1 MENKFTDDL
10 QGGPW
15 QWPHVD
21 TSMETPFTDLQ
32 RMILDDVHEEVNALM
47 MQRPDDER
55 RLANRIFEPELADK
69 EMKLSMGCSQY
80 SQNAITDS
88 VDLTVDEHP
97 CYGGLGCIA
106 DFHDNLIGYA
116 YDRQISTDPTKTPYY
131 LECLQ
136 TIASGRASEAL
147 STKAAIEES
156 KGRVSLR
163 DVRIAYQDLGYNMR
177 DKNLADE
184 TIIGGFQARLSDAPK
199 QEAQL
204 RRGLK
209 IIGQHRRSQRIQDV
223 ASQAVT
229 NYEQALRYLDA
240 GEETNDEF
248 ITSMFTLKVDGNP
261 IEEATARQAVALI
274 ANHRKSRALKHWL
287 ETGALGDVEM
297 DVDQAYARL
306 EITDRKVDDDMI
318 ITKIKVDKDEQ
329 PSQEE
334 ELKRALIAIAKHRNS
349 KALMDYAGIEI
360 DGSTHPLSEWPVA
373 LNNIGN
379 TCYLN
384 SLLQFFFSVKPF
396 RDLVLNI
403 DFHKTLIDEEDIRSK
418 RVGGRNVSKMEVER
432 AQRTAEALK
441 NLFNA
446 MITSSSRAV
455 RPDTE
460 VARLTLLTPK
470 AEIARRQSI
479 RKSINDDE
487 RPIFSSSLG
496 TIDGFAVLGPAGPPG
511 KQVDSDD
518 AVMIDSP
525 STKEVDV
532 RMLEKAASS
541 GSSETLVG
549 GPTSEGDAM
558 SLYGAEIEQQ
568 QKNLIGKENL
578 PPGKSDTAGEAPVNA
593 SLSPL
598 IESSQSR
605 LNEQLSDGSY
615 EQYTKAETKA
625 KTKET
630 AETTITPEPPNQP
643 PPVPPRPKPAADPVE
658 AVREAEFAAQQQ
670 DVNEIAYNILNQMQC
685 AIKPRG
691 IDDTGEQIDEVKDL
705 FYGKQKTYITSR
717 RGEVRTKEEY
727 MSDIKVNVLTGAR
740 DIYAALDAA
749 FDVEDVAV
757 AGGIEPKY
765 YTISQLPPILQ
776 IHIQRGQYDPETK
789 KESKSDNH
797 LDFKELIYLDRYMDT
812 LDPELL
818 RRRKES
824 WEWKQKL
831 SSLETRKDQLV
842 ASEVRTYLRR
852 LGLRLHYQVKYGY
865 VHSP

>member
-1 MENKFTDDL
+1 
-10 QGGPW
+10 
-15 QWPHVD
+15 
-21 TSMETPFTDLQ
+21 METPYTDPQ
-32 RMILDDVHEEVNALM
+32 KMILDDVREEINALM

-55 RLANRIFEPELADK
+55 RLATRIFEPELAK
-69 EMKLSMGCSQY
+69 KKMRLSMGCADY
-80 SQNAITDS
+80 NQNAKSRT
-88 VDLTVDEHP
+88 VDLTAEEHP
-97 CYGGLGCIA
+97 CYAGLGSIA

-116 YDRQISTDPTKTPYY
+116 YDRQISTDPTNIPYY

-136 TIASGRASEAL
+136 TIAEGRKSEAL

-156 KGRVSLR
+156 EGRISLR
-163 DVRIAYQDLGYNMR
+163 DIRIAYKSLGYHMR
-177 DKNLADE
+177 DRNLADE
-184 TIIGGFQARLSDAPK
+184 TIIGSFQARLSDAPK
-199 QEAQL
+199 QEAEL

-209 IIGQHRRSQRIQDV
+209 IIGQHRRSQKIQSV
-223 ASQAVT
+223 ASQTVG
-229 NYEQALRYLDA
+229 NYEQALSYLDA
-240 GEETNDEF
+240 AEDTNDEF
-248 ITSMFTLKVDGNP
+248 ITSMFTLKVDGSP
-261 IEEATARQAVALI
+261 TEEAIARQAVALI
-274 ANHRKSRALKHWL
+274 ANHRKSRALKQWL
-287 ETGALGDVEM
+287 DTGALGDVEM
-297 DVDQAYARL
+297 DVEQAYTRL

-318 ITKIKVDKDEQ
+318 ITKVKLDRDEQ
-329 PSQEE
+329 PSQGE

-349 KALMDYAGIEI
+349 KALMEFAGIE
-360 DGSTHPLSEWPVA
+360 DDSSAHPLSEWPIA

-403 DFHKTLIDEEDIRSK
+403 DVHKILIDDKLIRSK
-418 RVGGRNVSKMEVER
+418 RVGGRNVSKREVER
-432 AQRTAEALK
+432 AQRTAEELK
-441 NLFNA
+441 KLFIA

-479 RKSINDDE
+479 RRSMNDSE
-487 RPIFSSSLG
+487 RPVFSSSLG
-496 TIDGFAVLGPAGPPG
+496 SIDGFAMLGPLGPPG

-518 AVMIDSP
+518 VAMMDNP
-525 STKEVDV
+525 SSKQDDV
-532 RMLEKAASS
+532 RMLENAASN

-549 GPTSEGDAM
+549 GPPSEKDVLSFNDA
-558 SLYGAEIEQQ
+558 ERVQQ
-568 QKNLIGKENL
+568 REAFNDKENL
-578 PPGKSDTAGEAPVNA
+578 PPYKSDTVLEDPVDD

-598 IESSQSR
+598 IESSPSR
-605 LNEQLSDGSY
+605 LNEQHLYRSH
-615 EQYTKAETKA
+615 EQNAKATTEVN
-625 KTKET
+625 
-630 AETTITPEPPNQP
+630 AEKIVDTTIAPDPPNRP
-643 PPVPPRPKPAADPVE
+643 PPVPPRPKPATDSTE

-670 DVNEIAYNILNQMQC
+670 DVNEIAYNVLNQMQC

-691 IDDTGEQIDEVKDL
+691 IDESGEQIDEVKDL

-717 RGEVRTKEEY
+717 NGEVRTKEEY

-765 YTISQLPPILQ
+765 YTISQLPPVLQ

-789 KESKSDNH
+789 KESKSNNH

-818 RRRKES
+818 NRRKES
-824 WEWKQKL
+824 WEWKREL
-831 SSLETRKDQLV
+831 SSLEARKDQLI
-842 ASEVRTYLRR
+842 ALEVRIYPL
-852 LGLRLHYQVKYGY
+852 
-865 VHSP
+865 